1 MKRLV
6 FCFDGTWNRLDAPH
20 STNVVITAESVL
32 PIASDGVAQ
41 AIFYDEGVGTRKGDR
56 LSGGLFG
63 HGIVENL
70 GDAYRFLIFNH
81 TPGDQI
87 YIFGFSRGAYTA
99 RSFAGLLSTCGLL
112 RRGDAAKVTEAV
124 LRYQQ
129 RKANDATFEAEMMAF
144 RREYSP
150 QICVSDTEDLW
161 RSRNIPDYKIGS
173 VPRLRVTYLG
183 VWDTVGALGV
193 PARYK
198 WLNFLDRKYDFHDT
212 SLSTFVK
219 SARHAVAIDERRKD
233 FVPTLWDNVVALNR
247 AIGANAE
254 ADDAPYQ
261 QKWFPGVHGSVGGG
275 GERRGLSDRAL
286 DWVLDGARHQGLELD
301 GSNHS
306 RIFELEPDF
315 REYLAN
321 SPPPPN
327 PGLIDR
333 LMALMPRADRK
344 PGPAALYEVAI
355 SARQRW
361 KEAPD
366 KLKDKAIYRPP
377 TLALVAPLLDELE
390 PDKLGVGMVN
400 EDVGSFTLYQV
411 KRNDTLSAIAQTFYG
426 NAEKWP
432 AIFAANL
439 EKLEDPDRIYIGQS
453 LRIPRSPA

>member
-1 MKRLV
+1 
-6 FCFDGTWNRLDAPH
+6 
-20 STNVVITAESVL
+20 
-32 PIASDGVAQ
+32 
-41 AIFYDEGVGTRKGDR
+41 
-56 LSGGLFG
+56 
-63 HGIVENL
+63 
-70 GDAYRFLIFNH
+70 
-81 TPGDQI
+81 
-87 YIFGFSRGAYTA
+87 
-99 RSFAGLLSTCGLL
+99 
-112 RRGDAAKVTEAV
+112 
-124 LRYQQ
+124 
-129 RKANDATFEAEMMAF
+129 
-144 RREYSP
+144 
-150 QICVSDTEDLW
+150 
-161 RSRNIPDYKIGS
+161 
-173 VPRLRVTYLG
+173 
-183 VWDTVGALGV
+183 
-193 PARYK
+193 
-198 WLNFLDRKYDFHDT
+198 
-212 SLSTFVK
+212 
-219 SARHAVAIDERRKD
+219 
-233 FVPTLWDNVVALNR
+233 
-247 AIGANAE
+247 
-254 ADDAPYQ
+254 
-261 QKWFPGVHGSVGGG
+261 
-275 GERRGLSDRAL
+275 L

-321 SPPPPN
+321 SPPSPN
-327 PGLIDR
+327 PRLIDR
-333 LMALMPRADRK
+333 LMALMPRADRE

>member
-32 PIASDGVAQ
+32 PIASDGVSQ
-41 AIFYDEGVGTRKGDR
+41 AIFYDEGVGTRKGEK
-56 LSGGLFG
+56 LTGGLFG
-63 HGIVENL
+63 EGIVDNL
-70 GDAYRFLIFNH
+70 SDAYRFLIFNH
-81 TPGDQI
+81 TPGDEI

-99 RSFAGLLSTCGLL
+99 RSFAGLLATCGLL
-112 RRGDAAKVTEAV
+112 RRSDAAKVTEAV
-124 LRYQQ
+124 LLYQQ
-129 RKANDATFEAEMMAF
+129 RKPKDAAFDDRMMDF
-144 RREYSP
+144 RRQYCP
-150 QICVSDTEDLW
+150 QLCVSDAEDAW
-161 RSRNIPDYKIGS
+161 RSRNVPNYTIGS

-198 WLNFLDRKYDFHDT
+198 WLNFFDRKYDFHDT
-212 SLSTFVK
+212 SLSPFVK

-233 FVPTLWDNVVALNR
+233 FVPTLWDNLVEMNTEA
-247 AIGANAE
+247 GAKVD

-301 GSNHS
+301 GAEHS

-321 SPPPPN
+321 SPPPAH
-327 PGLIDR
+327 PGIIDR
-333 LMALMPRADRK
+333 IMGLMPHADRL
-344 PGPAALYEVAI
+344 PGPQALYEVAI

-361 KEAPD
+361 LEVPD
-366 KLKDKAIYRPP
+366 RLKDRARYRPP
-377 TLALVAPLLDELE
+377 TLNRVAPLLDTLD
-390 PDKLGVGMVN
+390 PGKLGVGKVY
-400 EDVGSFTLYQV
+400 EDTGSFTLYQV
-411 KRNDTLSAIAQTFYG
+411 KRNDTLGAIALAFYKDA
-426 NAEKWP
+426 NKWP
-432 AIFAANL
+432 IIFAANL
-439 EKLEDPDRIYIGQS
+439 EKLENPDRIYIGQS
-453 LRIPRSPA
+453 LRIPTSAA